1 MVLSVRQG
9 SGLCRGCLSVCL
21 SGNKGPTCITLLE
34 NPHPVLLQL
43 LRLTNIALSFIFFSF
58 PLSVRLLFPFFSFYF
73 FSFFFSASALYYIN
87 FNSLLPCHEIFLFLC
102 KKKGKKCKKK
112 KNNPNSPQSSPKASF
127 FLKN

>member
-73 FSFFFSASALYYIN
+73 FLFFFSASALYYIN

-102 KKKGKKCKKK
+102 KKKGKNVKRKKII
-112 KNNPNSPQSSPKASF
+112 PTPPKAPPKLPSF
-127 FLKN
+127 